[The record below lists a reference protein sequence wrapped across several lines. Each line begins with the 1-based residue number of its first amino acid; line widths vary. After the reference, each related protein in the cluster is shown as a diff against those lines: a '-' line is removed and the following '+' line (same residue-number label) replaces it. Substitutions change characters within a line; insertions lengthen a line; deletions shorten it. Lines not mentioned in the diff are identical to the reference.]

1 MHLNLI
7 LVGNSFVNLMFRLIF
22 TNFFISPHGMGERG
36 MGLACGQ
43 VMEIFFLILNVKE
56 F

>member
-7 LVGNSFVNLMFRLIF
+7 LVGNCFMNRMFKLIF
-22 TNFFISPHGMGERG
+22 INFFISPHGMGERG

-43 VMEIFFLILNVKE
+43 VMKTFFLTLNIKE